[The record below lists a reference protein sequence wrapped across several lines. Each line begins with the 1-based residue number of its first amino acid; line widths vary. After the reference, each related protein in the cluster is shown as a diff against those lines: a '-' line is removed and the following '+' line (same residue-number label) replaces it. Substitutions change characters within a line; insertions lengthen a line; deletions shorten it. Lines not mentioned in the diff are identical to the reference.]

1 MNIYNKYKN
10 QIYLGSLLHDIGKV
24 FQRAYE
30 EVKFMKHDKLSEG
43 LVDDYFSD
51 KVINFIVAKHHKKEI
66 NDNDGDSE
74 LRLIA
79 RIVCE
84 SDSLSSGDRIDDKHV
99 DSQEP
104 LINILSKIEDYDSTY
119 IQPISSLTPK
129 NYLFPKNDWN
139 EKELFKSY
147 EKRFKEFQTDMEKC
161 NVRQIET
168 IYNLSKKY
176 FWCIPSSSW
185 KTVPDVSLHEHS
197 RITSAIALCLTQY
210 LEEKFEKPLEVDS
223 QVVENRNEQRY
234 LLFGGDLTGIQ
245 NYIYNI
251 SHKGASKSLKGRSFF
266 LQQLSESISRWIVS
280 DGQLDLSLAN
290 ILYSSGGKFY
300 ILAANT
306 GMTIDKI
313 SKILIELEKKLLK
326 EYNGDIGI
334 ICDFIKL
341 NGIDFIG
348 KVSEE
353 GKKVLKFSEKW
364 DELNKKLESSKH
376 QKFSTLIK
384 DINFFE
390 PIEPSGD
397 VIQCSGTGKDICYKS
412 DIENYKSSEKLNIGS
427 VEYQK
432 IETHDFGNIYKLF
445 DDENEKYISEEQF
458 ISQNIGF
465 ELKSGLKA
473 ISSGINSEFDILG
486 FEKISFLD
494 NDNYKYLIENETE
507 RLNFVNDD
515 EFVKKGKALEN
526 GWKFYGGNWS
536 LSGEYD
542 DIRKNATGIK
552 RLGVLRMDVDNLG
565 KIFRNGLMGQAT
577 ISRVVQ
583 MSTLLDFFFSS
594 YLNIIKD
601 KYWNAI
607 DGVSENQS
615 DISIKDNVQIIYSG
629 GDDVFIIGLW
639 NILPDLAIWMY
650 EEFKKFTC
658 NNPAFSLSAGISI
671 FPNRYPLFK
680 AAKLAGEAEDS
691 AKKLSRVIKS
701 TEKSKDAISF
711 LGTPMSWNDFKI
723 ISKKVKHLYCCIE
736 TGKTI
741 PDLDQKK
748 KLNRSLINRLQMIYN
763 EYEDEG
769 EKLKKSNSSMDYE
782 DLKYRKLW
790 SKWRW
795 RACYYLARFG
805 NQNKHFK
812 KEISELAAE
821 LFISSKTEQDLIS
834 LINVPAKWVEY
845 LTRKEEI
852 KNGNE

>member
-1 MNIYNKYKN
+1 MSLYKKYKD
-10 QIYLGSLLHDIGKV
+10 QIFLGSLLHDLGKV
-24 FQRAYE
+24 FQRAFE
-30 EVKFMKHDKLSEG
+30 VVKFMKHDKLSAG
-43 LVDDYFSD
+43 LVDEYFSD

-66 NDNDGDSE
+66 KDNDGDIE
-74 LRLIA
+74 LRLLA

-84 SDSLSSGDRIDDKHV
+84 ADSLSSGDRIDDKYV

-104 LINILSKIEDYDSTY
+104 LINILSKIGNYDSTY
-119 IQPISSLTPK
+119 IQPISSLTPLK
-129 NYLFPKNDWN
+129 YLFPKDDWN

-161 NVRQIET
+161 NAGQIDT

-197 RITSAIALCLTQY
+197 RITSAIALCLTQF
-210 LEEKFEKPLEVDS
+210 LEEKYENISDVNFKI
-223 QVVENRNEQRY
+223 VENRNEQRY
-234 LLFGGDLTGIQ
+234 LLLGGDLTGIQ

-266 LQQLSESISRWIVS
+266 LQQLSESISRWMVS
-280 DGQLDLSLAN
+280 EENFDLSQAN

-306 GMTIDKI
+306 DTTINKI
-313 SKILIELEKKLLK
+313 SDLLLELEKKLIK
-326 EYNGDIGI
+326 EYHGDIGI

-341 NGIDFIG
+341 DGNDFIG
-348 KVSEE
+348 KGIEG

-364 DELNKKLESSKH
+364 DELNKQLEKKKL

-384 DINFFE
+384 DFNFFE
-390 PIEPSGD
+390 SIEPSGD
-397 VIQCSGTGKDICYKS
+397 VIQCSGTGKDICYIS
-412 DIENYKSSEKLNIGS
+412 DLENYKSSEKVNIGAIG
-427 VEYQK
+427 YQK
-432 IETHDFGNIYKLF
+432 IETHNFGSIYKLF
-445 DDENEKYISEEQF
+445 DEDNEKYISEEQF
-458 ISQNIGF
+458 QSQNIGYK
-465 ELKSGLKA
+465 LKSGLKA

-486 FEKISFLD
+486 FEKICLLD
-494 NDNYKYLIENETE
+494 NDSYKNIIENETE
-507 RLNFVNDD
+507 RLTFINDD

-542 DIRKNATGIK
+542 DIRDNATGIK

-565 KIFRNGLMGQAT
+565 KIFRDGLEGQAT

-594 YLNIIKD
+594 YLNIIKE
-601 KYWNAI
+601 KFWNAEEGI
-607 DGVSENQS
+607 SDKKS
-615 DISIKDNVQIIYSG
+615 DISIRDNVQIIYSG

-639 NILPDLAIWMY
+639 NILPDLAIWIND
-650 EEFKKFTC
+650 EFKKFTC
-658 NNPAFSLSAGISI
+658 NNPAFSLSAGIAI
-671 FPNRYPLFK
+671 FPNKYPLFK

-691 AKKLSRVIKS
+691 AKRFSRKINGK
-701 TEKSKDAISF
+701 EKSKDAISF
-711 LGTPMSWNDFKI
+711 FGTPMSWNDFKI
-723 ISKKVKHLYCCIE
+723 ISQKAKYLYHYIE

-741 PDLDQKK
+741 PGLDNNK
-748 KLNRSLINRLQMIYN
+748 KLNRSLINRLQLIYN
-763 EYEDEG
+763 EYEEDG
-769 EKLKKSNSSMDYE
+769 KKN
-782 DLKYRKLW
+782 W

-795 RACYYLARFG
+795 RACYYLAKFG

-821 LFISSKTEQDLIS
+821 LFTSSKTEQDFIS

-845 LTRKEEI
+845 LTRKEDL
-852 KNGNE
+852 KNEPN

>member
-1 MNIYNKYKN
+1 MTFYKKYKD
-10 QIYLGSLLHDIGKV
+10 QLFLGSLLHDIGKV
-24 FQRAYE
+24 FQRAFE

-43 LVDDYFSD
+43 LVDEYFSD

-66 NDNDGDSE
+66 KDTDGDTE
-74 LRLIA
+74 LRLLA

-84 SDSLSSGDRIDDKHV
+84 ADSLSSGDRIDDKYV

-104 LINILSKIEDYDSTY
+104 LINILSKVEDSDSLY

-129 NYLFPKNDWN
+129 CYKFPKADWN

-147 EKRFKEFQTDMEKC
+147 EKRFREFQKDMEKC
-161 NVRQIET
+161 NAGQIDT

-185 KTVPDVSLHEHS
+185 KTVPDVSLHEHT

-210 LEEKFEKPLEVDS
+210 LEEKYENVSEVNS
-223 QVVENRNEQRY
+223 KIVENRNEQRY
-234 LLFGGDLTGIQ
+234 LLLGGDLTGIQ

-266 LQQLSESISRWIVS
+266 LQQLSESISRWIVREEN
-280 DGQLDLSLAN
+280 LDLSPAN

-300 ILAANT
+300 ILASNT
-306 GMTIDKI
+306 DTAIDKI
-313 SKILIELEKKLLK
+313 SKIVTELEKKLLN
-326 EYNGDIGI
+326 EYSGDIGI

-341 NGIDFIG
+341 DGNDFIG
-348 KVSEE
+348 KVIEE

-364 DELNKKLESSKH
+364 DDLNKKLESAKLR
-376 QKFSTLIK
+376 KFSTLIN

-397 VIQCSGTGKDICYKS
+397 VIQCSGTGKDICYSS
-412 DIENYKSSEKLNIGS
+412 DIEKYKSSEKVNIGT

-432 IETHDFGNIYKLF
+432 IETYNFGSIYKLF
-445 DDENEKYISEEQF
+445 DEDTEKYISEEQF
-458 ISQNIGF
+458 QSQNFGY

-473 ISSGINSEFDILG
+473 ISSGTNSEFDILE
-486 FEKISFLD
+486 FEKIGFLD
-494 NDNYKYLIENETE
+494 NENYKNLIENETD
-507 RLNFVNDD
+507 RLTFINDD

-536 LSGEYD
+536 LAGEYD
-542 DIRKNATGIK
+542 DIRENATGIK

-565 KIFRNGLMGQAT
+565 KIFRDGLKGQAT

-594 YLNIIKD
+594 YLNIIKN
-601 KYWNAI
+601 KFWNAEE
-607 DGVSENQS
+607 GVSEKS
-615 DISIKDNVQIIYSG
+615 GISIRDNVQIIYSG

-639 NILPDLAIWMY
+639 NILPDLAIWIND
-650 EEFKKFTC
+650 EFKKFTC
-658 NNPAFSLSAGISI
+658 NNPAFSLSAGIAL
-671 FPNRYPLFK
+671 FPNKYPVFK
-680 AAKLAGEAEDS
+680 AAKLAGEAEES
-691 AKKLSRVIKS
+691 AKRFSRKINGK
-701 TEKSKDAISF
+701 EKSKEAISF
-711 LGTPMSWNDFKI
+711 FGTPMSWNDFKI
-723 ISKKVKHLYCCIE
+723 ISQKAKDLYHYIE

-741 PDLDQKK
+741 PDFDNNK
-748 KLNRSLINRLQMIYN
+748 KLNRSLINRLQLIYN
-763 EYEDEG
+763 EYEEDG
-769 EKLKKSNSSMDYE
+769 KKN
-782 DLKYRKLW
+782 W

-812 KEISELAAE
+812 EEISKLAAE
-821 LFISSKTEQDLIS
+821 LFTSSKTEQDLIS
-834 LINVPAKWVEY
+834 IINVPAKWVEY